1 LRRKLPHEEVDR
13 LRHVEPALFAEL
25 RSKLVRFA
33 EDYRDQVRQVRPP
46 LPPSLHD
53 RAQDNWE
60 PLLAI
65 ALTAGPEWLQLGT
78 MAAMKVSGSESAV
91 KTVGT
96 ELLADLQEIF
106 GQDRDRITTAELIRL
121 LCVDEEKPWA
131 TFHRGQP
138 ITPRQVA
145 KRLKEY
151 GITSHTIRIGNETAK
166 GYTREQCRE
175 AFSRYLSV
183 TPDLTVTTS
192 QPSIH
197 EGSGVTDDP
206 DDPSRFAN
214 EMLNVT
220 RKPST
225 DAGCDGVTDKNH
237 EEDDHHQS
245 GYLEELWVERTAIM
259 EVDGGLSR
267 PEAECQAA
275 AGLSESVHQVVRAAA
290 RSGTRGGDSK

>member
-1 LRRKLPHEEVDR
+1 VDR
-13 LRHVEPALFAEL
+13 LRHAEPGLFAEL
-25 RSKLVRFA
+25 RSRLARFA
-33 EDYRDQVRQVRPP
+33 EDYRDQVRQARPP

-65 ALTAGPEWLQLGT
+65 ALVAGPEWLQLGIL
-78 MAAMKVSGSESAV
+78 AALKVSGSETSP
-91 KTVGT
+91 TVGT

-121 LCVDEEKPWA
+121 LCADEEKPWA
-131 TFHRGQP
+131 TFHRGQA

-151 GITSHTIRIGNETAK
+151 GILSHTIRIGSETAK

-175 AFSRYLSV
+175 AFSRYLSAPPHLSV
-183 TPDLTVTTS
+183 TPS

-197 EGSGVTDDP
+197 AGSGVTDNSDNA
-206 DDPSRFAN
+206 SRYAH

-225 DAGCDGVTDKNH
+225 DAGCDGVTDKNP
-237 EEDDHHQS
+237 EEDDPLQS
-245 GYLEELWVERTAIM
+245 SYLKELWAERATIM

-267 PEAECQAA
+267 LEAEDLAA
-275 AGLSESVHQVVRAAA
+275 AGWPVPIPQDIRAAA